1 MEREKPRERER
12 GEIKPTE
19 RKDEKGGGGK
29 KDLLI
34 RNKEWKLE
42 RKRKMQKKRGE
53 RGMRGETNER
63 REGLRNNRKE
73 ETEVK
78 ALRREGRKKKQ
89 TAGWRYEG

>member
-53 RGMRGETNER
+53 TNER

-78 ALRREGRKKKQ
+78 ALRREGRK
-89 TAGWRYEG
+89 TEGWVEV